1 MQIYAPLDD
10 DPDAFH
16 RTLFVFTCDREAC
29 IRSDLGVRV
38 FRCQLPRANAFY
50 GPEPA
55 PEDEEEPP
63 ECGAEAPDPP
73 DFKSPWRE
81 LELYIDVEPDSD
93 DEENAAAE
101 LSEGASNGAGA
112 GGEEDDGITEA
123 DLREVEAL
131 VAHAHD
137 EQWASFQSRLA
148 RAPTQCVR
156 YCREDGAAPLWPT
169 QRDLPPSVPPC
180 PLCDGP
186 RRFEFQILPQILFYA
201 GVDRGDANADDLDFS
216 SIAVF
221 TCACTLSA
229 DRIAETGCAYA
240 EEFAWA
246 HVGS

>member
-1 MQIYAPLDD
+1 MKNVLD
-10 DPDAFH
+10 ALLA
-16 RTLFVFTCDREAC
+16 TT
-29 IRSDLGVRV
+29 GV
-38 FRCQLPRANAFY
+38 
-50 GPEPA
+50 E
-55 PEDEEEPP
+55 
-63 ECGAEAPDPP
+63 
-73 DFKSPWRE
+73 W
-81 LELYIDVEPDSD
+81 D

-148 RAPTQCVR
+148 R
-156 YCREDGAAPLWPT
+156 
-169 QRDLPPSVPPC
+169 
-180 PLCDGP
+180 
-186 RRFEFQILPQILFYA
+186 
-201 GVDRGDANADDLDFS
+201 DFS

-221 TCACTLSA
+221 TCACTLPA